1 MSALVVLL
9 AALAGGV
16 GAAAR
21 FTVDNAVRARVGGS
35 FPLGILLIN
44 VTGSLALGVV
54 AGLVLRGGLAPAA
67 EVVVGTGFLG
77 GFTTFSTA
85 SVDTVRLIGA
95 GRYLAAS
102 GYALGTAGASLAAA
116 AVGLGVVLAL

>member
-1 MSALVVLL
+1 MSAVVLL
-9 AALAGGV
+9 LTVLAGGV

-21 FTVDNAVRARVGGS
+21 FVADGAVRARIAGS

-54 AGLVLRGGLAPAA
+54 AGLVLYGGLAPAV

-95 GRYLAAS
+95 GRYLAAL
-102 GYALGTAGASLAAA
+102 GYALGTAAASLAAA
-116 AVGLGVVLAL
+116 AIGLAVVFAL